1 MLATRTGRGRPR
13 EFCRPGCRQM
23 DYVAR
28 RRATEAG
35 LGDDRV
41 VITRAVLEELH
52 DRLYALEAA
61 VEDARAD
68 LADARSAADVR
79 AAAAHLLEAAEPLA
93 TSRLLPD
100 AG

>member
-1 MLATRTGRGRPR
+1 
-13 EFCRPGCRQM
+13 
-23 DYVAR
+23 VAR

-41 VITRAVLEELH
+41 VITRAELAELH
-52 DRLYALEAA
+52 DKLYALEAA

-68 LADARSAADVR
+68 LADARTVAEVR
-79 AAAAHLLEAAEPLA
+79 AAAEHLLEAAVPLA
-93 TSRLLPD
+93 QTRVLPD